1 MIEKDDSQHAE
12 AGLIGSTTKHQA
24 GTILGQRFFCIEIL
38 HMSQI
43 SLGTIHWSFIFLRKR
58 HTYLGGI
65 SLRIVVSTQKLS
77 FSSFPQRE
85 KDSSI
90 MGSIKG
96 ATSLERGVCSS
107 YTIGKPSPSLLSWSG
122 LHLLTSSCLM
132 GPWVSGSQPHHYK
145 REERSSLSK
154 GPRSQN

>member
-1 MIEKDDSQHAE
+1 MYLFVSSFETYVIEKDDSQHAE

-90 MGSIKG
+90 IWGALREQPAWKG
-96 ATSLERGVCSS
+96 EFVQATPLGNH
-107 YTIGKPSPSLLSWSG
+107 
-122 LHLLTSSCLM
+122 LHLCCL
-132 GPWVSGSQPHHYK
+132 GLGFIF
-145 REERSSLSK
+145 
-154 GPRSQN
+154 